1 MALSSDPRKRTGRRP
16 GSTQTRGAVA
26 AAARRLFAEA
36 GYDRAS
42 FRAIATEAGVDP
54 ALVVHYFGSKEAL
67 FREVMELPPAVA
79 DAIAN
84 LADGPRSSV
93 GRRLATAVIASFEN
107 PATRD
112 IVLGRIRSASSHP
125 DAAELVRQ
133 TVERDIVKLAGN
145 LDVVQPELRA
155 SLAGSVIVGTA
166 FARYIVG
173 VEPLASLDAG
183 ALVDV
188 LAPALQHVL
197 TGPLGP
203 FDVGPAG

>member
-1 MALSSDPRKRTGRRP
+1 MALSSDARKRTGRRP
-16 GSTQTRGAVA
+16 GSTQTKGAVV

-42 FRAIATEAGVDP
+42 IRAIATEARVDP

-79 DAIAN
+79 EAIAN

-93 GRRLATAVIASFEN
+93 GRRLAAAVIASFEN

-112 IVLGRIRSASSHP
+112 IVLGRIRCASSHP

-133 TVERDIVKLAGN
+133 TVERDIVKLAAN
-145 LDVVQPELRA
+145 LDVEQPELRA

-173 VEPLASLDAG
+173 VEPLASLEAG

-188 LAPALQHVL
+188 LAPALQRIL
-197 TGPLGP
+197 TEPLGP
-203 FDVGPAG
+203 FDVDPAG